1 MSAQLTPLGAKLY
14 LVEPVERTAD
24 GIVLAGRRLS
34 GDPQLVVA
42 KGPLV
47 KDISVGDRVLLQG
60 RPGVVVTV
68 DGAPVRL
75 ANACDVI
82 AVISQVESDSI
93 PAPQGPKNMAKA
105 KPAAKPAMKK
115 SAPKKAPVA
124 GAGGTPSMM
133 NPAMATAAA
142 KGGKCGTSGAA
153 KGGKCKK

>member
-60 RPGVVVTV
+60 RPGVIVTV

-93 PAPQGPKNMAKA
+93 PAPQGPKNMAKNKTQKPVA
-105 KPAAKPAMKK
+105 SKTATKPAGNAKAMPPA
-115 SAPKKAPVA
+115 V
-124 GAGGTPSMM
+124 
-133 NPAMATAAA
+133 NAAA
-142 KGGKCGTSGAA
+142 KGGKCGASAA
-153 KGGKCKK
+153 KGGKRGTSKK